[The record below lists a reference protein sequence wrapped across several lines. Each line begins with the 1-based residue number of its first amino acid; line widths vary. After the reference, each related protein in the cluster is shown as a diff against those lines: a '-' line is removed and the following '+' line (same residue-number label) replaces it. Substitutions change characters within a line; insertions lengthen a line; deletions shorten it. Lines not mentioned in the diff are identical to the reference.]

1 MYNNLSILKYL
12 KKNESIILFYMFKLF
27 IYVVPVLKTLTL
39 NFDVLKKML
48 KHYVSLVIQNFEL
61 CSS

>member
-27 IYVVPVLKTLTL
+27 NYVVLILKTLTL

>member
-48 KHYVSLVIQNFEL
+48 KHYVILVIQNFEL

>member
-27 IYVVPVLKTLTL
+27 NYVVLILKTLTL

-48 KHYVSLVIQNFEL
+48 KHYVILVIQNFEL